1 MAEMLRP
8 IPVDLEPKRKNRFV
22 LEFPADL
29 DFAEWMVQ
37 VAGRPKLTINET
49 QIDYMNTTSWV
60 AGKTQWETMDIK
72 FIDVIGPSTSQK
84 VMEWV
89 RQHIEYSTGKMGYAT
104 NYKKNLTLK
113 ILDPAGEEVEKW
125 IIYGAMITSAD
136 FGDLD
141 HSSDDLADI
150 SLTLRYDRA
159 ILAY

>member
-37 VAGRPKLTINET
+37 TASRPAMNINVTE
-49 QIDYMNTTSWV
+49 IDYMNTKTYV
-60 AGKTQWETMDIK
+60 AGKVEFETMDIT

-84 VMEWV
+84 IMTWI
-89 RQHIEYSTGKMGYAT
+89 RQTFDSATGRMGYAT

-113 ILDPAGEEVEKW
+113 LLDPAGEEVEKW
-125 IIYGAMITSAD
+125 VIYGAFVINAN
-136 FGDLD
+136 FNDLD
-141 HSSDDLADI
+141 HSSDELTDVTI
-150 SLTLRYDRA
+150 TLRYDRA
-159 ILAY
+159 VLVN

>member
-8 IPVDLEPKRKNRFV
+8 IPVDLEPKRKNRFII
-22 LEFPADL
+22 EFPADL

-37 VAGRPKLTINET
+37 TAGRPKMSINET
-49 QIDYMNTTSWV
+49 EIPYMNTSSWV
-60 AGKTQWETMDIK
+60 AGKVLFETMDIT

-89 RQHIEYSTGKMGYAT
+89 RQHFESSTGKMGYAT

-113 ILDPAGEEVEKW
+113 MLDPVGEEVEKW
-125 IIYGAMITSAD
+125 IIYGAFITSVD

-141 HSSDDLADI
+141 MAADDLTD
-150 SLTLRYDRA
+150 LTITVRYDRA
-159 ILAY
+159 VLAY